1 MICPKCGLEQEE
13 RRDCRKCG
21 IVFSKYF
28 ALFSSNQNA
37 VPKGEVDLLAQEFPD
52 LHQKL
57 RELNARFVEIEF
69 EKAERNRLRTDLRD
83 LESRFQQN
91 QDKLEAMINQIESR
105 LASAPEAPGSNYDEQ
120 MRQILPKC
128 EACENKT
135 AKLVD
140 SFSLTV
146 NQLGDLWE
154 NTNRNSRQLSELQ
167 DQVAEIRKEVWE
179 IKEQF
184 AHFHQALNREEPK
197 TINDDN
203 IQAIRKNLDEL
214 GQFIS
219 SLSRRP

>member
-13 RRDCRKCG
+13 RLDCRKCG

-28 ALFSSNQNA
+28 ALYPSNQYPI
-37 VPKGEVDLLAQEFPD
+37 PKGEVDLLAQEFPD
-52 LHQKL
+52 LQQKL

-83 LESRFQQN
+83 LEIRFQQN
-91 QDKLEAMINQIESR
+91 QDKLEARINQIESR
-105 LASAPEAPGSNYDEQ
+105 LVSTPDTPFNIDEQ
-120 MRQILPKC
+120 VRQILPKC
-128 EACENKT
+128 DACENRT

-154 NTNRNSRQLSELQ
+154 NTNQNSRQLSELQ

-184 AHFHQALNREEPK
+184 ALFHQALNREEPQ

-203 IQAIRKNLDEL
+203 LQAIRKNLDEL

-219 SLSRRP
+219 SLSKRQ